1 MDPIADAFTHP
12 TRPGQSWN
20 SRGLTLDTSNPSHTS
35 SATHPV
41 SDETGRDAASTAG
54 TICSEATSERD
65 DDVPPVKETN
75 LLQTILSQG
84 VDSVRNNQHGHRTEL
99 QDGTIASGIDI
110 LVDQCIKNAFSISC
124 GIYATGHLDTSRAEE
139 PPIKVEI
146 SGSKLIEVYFKAP
159 DKVPAGESYNF
170 SPGSMGAMLVGRQ
183 SKKSLEESFREVVLR
198 PDSVLTLIDM
208 IICPDD
214 GAVWALCEHFLEEG
228 RLVVGYIDPSKTQ
241 WLRIIRVKRARI
253 RG

>member
-1 MDPIADAFTHP
+1 MDHNADAFTQP
-12 TRPGQSWN
+12 TLPGQSWN
-20 SRGLTLDTSNPSHTS
+20 SRGLTPDTSNPSHTT

-41 SDETGRDAASTAG
+41 SDKTGQDAASTAD
-54 TICSEATSERD
+54 TIESKATSERD
-65 DDVPPVKETN
+65 DDVPPAKETD

-84 VDSVRNNQHGHRTEL
+84 VDSVCNDQHGHRIEL
-99 QDGTIASGIDI
+99 RDGTIASGINI

-146 SGSKLIEVYFKAP
+146 SGSSLIEVYFKAP
-159 DKVPAGESYNF
+159 DKATAGESYHF

-183 SKKSLEESFREVVLR
+183 SKKSLAENFKEVVSR
-198 PDSVLTLIDM
+198 PDSVLMLIDM
-208 IICPDD
+208 ITYPND

-241 WLRIIRVKRARI
+241 
-253 RG
+253 